1 MSQGISNANEAG
13 VYVISASLTP
23 AEVATI
29 VTVEQDFTVTGI
41 KVGDAVSVNPPGITA
56 GASIVNC
63 RVKAA
68 DTISIQ
74 FTNPTAGNVTPLAG
88 THVFTVFRPE
98 GGAAASLIAD

>member
-1 MSQGISNANEAG
+1 MTHGITNGNAAG

-29 VTVEQDFTVTGI
+29 VTVEQDFTVTGV
-41 KVGDAVSVNPPGITA
+41 KVGDAISVNPPGITA

-68 DTISIQ
+68 DTVSIQ
-74 FTNPTAGNVTPLAG
+74 FTNPTAGAVTPLAG
-88 THVFTVFRPE
+88 THTFTVFRPE
-98 GGAAASLIAD
+98 GGVAATLISD

>member
-1 MSQGISNANEAG
+1 MTHGITNGNAAG
-13 VYVISASLTP
+13 IYVFSSSLTP

-29 VTVEQDFTVTGI
+29 VTVEQDFTVTGV
-41 KVGDAVSVNPPGITA
+41 KVGDAITVNPPGITA

-63 RVKAA
+63 RVKSAN
-68 DTISIQ
+68 TVSIQ

-98 GGAAASLIAD
+98 GGVAATLIAD